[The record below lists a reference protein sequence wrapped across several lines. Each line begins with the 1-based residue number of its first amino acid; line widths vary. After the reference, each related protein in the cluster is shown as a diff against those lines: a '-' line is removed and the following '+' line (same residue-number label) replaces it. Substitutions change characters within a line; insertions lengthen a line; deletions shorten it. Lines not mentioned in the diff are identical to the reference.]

1 MEPQAVLIAAHSS
14 KSQHLKERSAYD
26 GAMKNLTRRD
36 LCSAL
41 PALAILGTGFS
52 AENLASAQSQRSSL
66 PTQSTTFAFDKL
78 PVTSSPNGAATRPV
92 LRGLTPTGEMIEL
105 HETTLMP
112 GQMPHP
118 AHQHVHTEMM
128 LIREGTVEFIMP
140 DRNGVD
146 RSEQVG
152 PGGVCFAA
160 SNTMHGLKN
169 VGSTPA
175 NYFVIAIGTE
185 PTHA

>member
-1 MEPQAVLIAAHSS
+1 M
-14 KSQHLKERSAYD
+14 KS
-26 GAMKNLTRRD
+26 LTRRD

-41 PALAILGTGFS
+41 PALALIGAAFP
-52 AENLASAQSQRSSL
+52 AENFAGAQSSSL
-66 PTQSTTFAFDKL
+66 PTQSTAFSFDKL
-78 PVTSSPNGAATRPV
+78 PVTRSPNGAATRPV
-92 LRGLTPTGEMIEL
+92 LRGVTPTGETIEL
-105 HETTLMP
+105 HETTLLP

-118 AHQHVHTEMM
+118 AHKHVHTEMM
-128 LIREGTVEFIMP
+128 LIREGTVEFIM
-140 DRNGVD
+140 GD

-169 VGSTPA
+169 VGSVPA

-185 PTHA
+185 PAPA

>member
-1 MEPQAVLIAAHSS
+1 
-14 KSQHLKERSAYD
+14 
-26 GAMKNLTRRD
+26 MKNPTRRD

-41 PALAILGTGFS
+41 PALALVGTIFYDS
-52 AENLASAQSQRSSL
+52 SHAVAESSSL
-66 PTQSTTFAFDKL
+66 PTESTVFAFDRL
-78 PVTSSPNGAATRPV
+78 PVTRSPDGAATRPI
-92 LRGLTPTGEMIEL
+92 LRGVAPTGEPIEL

-118 AHQHVHTEMM
+118 AHKHVHTEMM
-128 LIREGTVEFIMP
+128 LIREGTVEFIM
-140 DRNGVD
+140 GD
-146 RSEQVG
+146 RSERVG

-169 VGSTPA
+169 VGSAPA

-185 PTHA
+185 PAHG